1 MQDKWWFIALIFMG
15 KFYMFYIC
23 VLEGA
28 ELLYEE
34 PRGDLGLIK
43 TLPWIFFKLY
53 LWHLCLCCEAL
64 TEKGRG
70 IEKRTSTQTQVF

>member
-43 TLPWIFFKLY
+43 TLPWIFLSCIY
-53 LWHLCLCCEAL
+53 
-64 TEKGRG
+64 G
-70 IEKRTSTQTQVF
+70 IYAFVVKH